1 MFNKTAET
9 EKVEVLDEKGRIAR
23 VFKRLNKSEA
33 TELEILRA
41 AKEIGISV
49 EGLHK
54 HCTVSGS
61 MLTFKG

>member
-23 VFKRLNKSEA
+23 VFKRLNKTEA

-54 HCTVSGS
+54 YCTVSGS
-61 MLTFKG
+61 KLTFKG